1 MLAENIQQNYKIEDK
16 YFTPFI
22 SKNTIENTIEN
33 MAHNINTYYKNIITE
48 ENPLIIIG
56 VLNGSF
62 IFMSDLVKH
71 LDLYCETHFIK
82 VSSYEGTE
90 STGKIKHTLKLNR
103 NITNCNVLIVED
115 IVDTGFTIKSLV
127 DDYMKE
133 KPTSLNI
140 CTLLFKVDKYNYHDN
155 KDINISFVGIKIP
168 DKFVIGYGLDY
179 NNFGRNLDSLYVLE
193 SN

>member
-22 SKNTIENTIEN
+22 SKNEIENTIKN
-33 MAHNINTYYKNIITE
+33 VAQNINTYYKNIITE

-62 IFMSDLVKH
+62 IFMSDLVKQ

-133 KPTSLNI
+133 KPASLNI